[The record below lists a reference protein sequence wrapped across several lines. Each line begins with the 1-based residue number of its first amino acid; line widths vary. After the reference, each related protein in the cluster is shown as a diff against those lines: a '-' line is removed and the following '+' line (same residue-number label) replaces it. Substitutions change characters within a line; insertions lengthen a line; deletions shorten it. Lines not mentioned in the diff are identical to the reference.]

1 MNLKNSIENIE
12 LCKLGEFAS
21 SLSTKYKFIK
31 YKDVIDIWNCTLGQ
45 KVTGGSTSARSVPG
59 SLKPAAERSK
69 RPPLKVVTFEK
80 PPPLEVPASPRAPRS
95 PPKEAA
101 LANGPLRVAAPLV
114 NKKKI
119 IIDEDFDFFVASIK
133 NKKKFI
139 LDEEEFII
147 SKNRKHI
154 NVKIEDSIINNASP
168 ATRVPDGP
176 ILGPKEAAFP
186 RSPPEGPASL
196 VSKAEAA
203 PFGGADT
210 QTEAGV
216 LDASFYEVEGGAENE
231 DDDSDSIIKTILEN
245 LIIKDTIPKSI
256 SNYLSFSKKPMNI
269 EKIVEFEDIEE
280 LIKDI

>member
-154 NVKIEDSIINNASP
+154 NVKIEDSIINNA
-168 ATRVPDGP
+168 
-176 ILGPKEAAFP
+176 FP